1 MPNNPVQ
8 IILNDQDFHQAPEP
22 GQPPRNKDFFEG
34 ADRAF
39 AAHRQSLLAAL
50 DTIIAEI
57 RESPYGPAAYL
68 KVQMRDEALAKSY
81 RPVGWLF
88 KRDQFPC
95 VGADAIGTLYFR
107 APLIY
112 LTALRHRIE
121 QAELTVETKYR
132 QTDGSAYNAPTLARA
147 EVGAIESIEIAPP
160 EQKRTFSTAAAIAS
174 LKDPRAVSGYQIEL
188 FETPDDRVIAD
199 DPVGRIILQRTLEQL
214 LLSLGRGARSY
225 LTSEIGRTPV
235 LEVQLTRSER
245 AAVVDNRSGIL
256 RSEAIPL
263 ATPAQLDQNPE
274 RHEAA
279 LSALQQHP
287 LVRAILPPVLL
298 ELTDEQ
304 STTIPEDDKLG
315 DTQPLTVPKPQAGAT
330 YPAVGVIDSGVAPV
344 LDDWVIGRFDY
355 LTANEYNPVHGTAVA
370 GLIALGQ
377 LANDPA
383 VTPEANG
390 CRIYDV
396 PLYPKGAF
404 LARYPK
410 GFSDFLEEIEQ
421 AVAEAKDAYGI
432 RILNLSINAISDV
445 ERHRYSIYASRLDQ
459 IADAYGVIFVIS
471 AGNLPRAASRAPWQ
485 RRPADVVRY
494 FATRTSPDTIYKPA
508 ESVRS
513 VSVGA
518 LNPPNTSQI
527 HGAPTIYTRRGP
539 GLQVGVKPDVAAYG
553 GAGVSIPGAST
564 GLASIA
570 PDGTKQDVVG
580 TSYATPLVARALA
593 GLDAATEGGL
603 STEALRA
610 MLLHHA
616 TMPDPLTKRGLK
628 ELGRQFAGFGR
639 PAQVDDM
646 LQTGDHQITLLFQSR
661 LSIGERKPVILR
673 FPFTWPQ
680 SLVNAGRCSGRAR
693 ITLVYSPPL
702 DPAFGAEF
710 VRVNLDAS
718 LRQRQSAPARDGR
731 ARFTNQIVARYL
743 PKSTHLAIPEKALI
757 EHGLKWWPAKQYEST
772 FVENGS
778 SSQWRL
784 EVTSLVR
791 AEAQFPAEGVPFA
804 ILLTLEDPEGTR
816 PVFQQVRQELQASKA
831 NAQDVRT
838 AMRLRSRSASS

>member
-8 IILNDQDFHQAPEP
+8 IILNDRDFHQAPEP
-22 GQPPRNKDFFEG
+22 GQPPRNKDFFDG

-39 AAHRQSLLAAL
+39 AAHKQSLLAAI
-50 DTIIAEI
+50 DAITGEI
-57 RESPYGPAAYL
+57 RQSPYGPAAYL
-68 KVQMRDEALAKSY
+68 KVQMRSEALAKSY

-95 VGADAIGTLYFR
+95 VGADAVGTLYFR

-112 LTALRHRIE
+112 LTVLRQRVE
-121 QAELTVETKYR
+121 QAEITVETKYR
-132 QTDGSAYNAPTLARA
+132 RVDNEPYKAPTVARA
-147 EVGAIESIEIAPP
+147 EVGAIESIEIASP
-160 EQKRTFSTAAAIAS
+160 EQKRTFSTAAAMAA
-174 LKDPRAVSGYQIEL
+174 LEDPRSVSGYQIEL
-188 FETPDDRVIAD
+188 FETPGDRVIAD
-199 DPVGRIILQRTLEQL
+199 DPIGRNTLRRTLESL

-225 LTSEIGRTPV
+225 VASEIGRTPV
-235 LEVQLTRSER
+235 LELQLTRGDQE
-245 AAVVDNRSGIL
+245 ALVDDRSGIA
-256 RSEAIPL
+256 RGDGVPL
-263 ATPAQLDQNPE
+263 TGPSQIDLNPE

-279 LSALQQHP
+279 LSALQRHP
-287 LVRAILPPVLL
+287 LVRAILPPILL
-298 ELTDEQ
+298 QLTDET
-304 STTIPEDDKLG
+304 SAKSGGKKGAEAGAKV
-315 DTQPLTVPKPQAGAT
+315 LTVPKPEVGAI
-330 YPAVGVIDSGVAPV
+330 YPVVGVIDSGVAPV
-344 LDDWVIGRFDY
+344 LEDWVVDRFDY
-355 LTANEYNPVHGTAVA
+355 LGPNEYDSAHGTGVA
-370 GLIALGQ
+370 GLIAVAQ

-383 VTPEANG
+383 VTPEVNG
-390 CRIYDV
+390 CRIYDA

-404 LARYPK
+404 LAKYPK
-410 GFSDFLEEIEQ
+410 GFSDFLEELEQ
-421 AVAEAKDAYGI
+421 AVAEAKETHGV
-432 RILNLSINAISDV
+432 RIFNLSINAVSDV

-459 IADAYGVIFVIS
+459 IADTYGVVFVNS
-471 AGNLPRAASRAPWQ
+471 AGNLPKAQSRAPWPK
-485 RRPADVVRY
+485 RPINVVNY
-494 FATRTSPDTIYKPA
+494 FANRTSPDTIYKPA

-518 LNPPNTSQI
+518 LNPPKTGQVDS
-527 HGAPTIYTRRGP
+527 APTIYTTRGP

-553 GAGVSIPGAST
+553 GAGVATPGVST

-603 STEALRA
+603 STEALRS

-616 TMPDPLTKRGLK
+616 TMPAPLMKRGLK
-628 ELGRQFAGFGR
+628 ELGRQFAGFGQ
-639 PAQVDDM
+639 PGNVADM

-680 SLVNAGRCSGRAR
+680 SLVDTGKCSGRAR

-710 VRVNLDAS
+710 VRVNLEAS
-718 LRQRQSAPARDGR
+718 LKQRQVEPAKDGSVR
-731 ARFTNQIVARYL
+731 YTNQIAARYL
-743 PKSTHLAIPEKALI
+743 PKSAQLAVPEKALI
-757 EHGLKWWPAKQYEST
+757 DHGLKWWPAKQYESN
-772 FVENGS
+772 FLENGS
-778 SSQWRL
+778 SPLWRL

-804 ILLTLEDPEGTR
+804 VLLTLEDPEGLK
-816 PVFQQVRQELQASKA
+816 PVFQQFRQELQTSRA

-838 AMRLRSRSASS
+838 AVRLRPRR